1 MIRLFARLFI
11 KNHRDTKN
19 PHVRQAYGVLC
30 GALGIGLNLLL
41 FAGKF
46 AAGFFSHSIAV
57 TADAFN
63 NLSDA
68 GSSIITLIGFR
79 MAGQKPDPD
88 HPFGHGRIEYIS
100 GLLVAVIIL
109 LMGFELIQGSAA
121 KIFRPEELTFSPVVL
136 IILAV
141 SILVKCY
148 MYLYNRRL
156 GKKLDSAAMLATAA
170 DSLSDALA
178 TTLVLAATL
187 TAHFTGLHIDGWCGV
202 LVGLFI
208 CWTGFNAAKDTISP
222 LLGQAPDKEFVRQ
235 VNEIVMSHQNV
246 LGIHDLIVHNYGP
259 GRILISLHAEVPADG
274 NILTLHDM
282 IDGIEHQLR
291 DTLDCHAVIHMD
303 PVCVNDE
310 ETNRLKSLVQ
320 GYLEE
325 ISPRLTM
332 HDFRIVAGP
341 THTNLIF
348 DVAAPYD
355 FPLQD
360 AELIQVISQRIRQ
373 EDPGFCAVIEVDKQ
387 YTSERS

>member
-1 MIRLFARLFI
+1 MISLLARLFI
-11 KNHRDTKN
+11 KNHQDTKN
-19 PHVRQAYGVLC
+19 PNVRQTYGILC

-121 KIFRPEELTFSPVVL
+121 KILRPEDLTFSPAVL

-148 MYLYNRRL
+148 MYLYNCRL
-156 GKKLDSAAMLATAA
+156 GKRLDSAAMLATAA

-235 VNEIVMSHQNV
+235 VNEIVMFHQNV

-274 NILTLHDM
+274 DILTLHDM
-282 IDGIEHQLR
+282 IDRIEHQLR
-291 DTLDCHAVIHMD
+291 DALDCHAVIHMD
-303 PVCVNDE
+303 PVCVNDQ
-310 ETNRLKSLVQ
+310 ETNRLKSLVL

-360 AELIQVISQRIRQ
+360 SELIQAINQRIQQ
-373 EDPGFCAVIEVDKQ
+373 EHPGFCAVIEVDKQ

>member
-1 MIRLFARLFI
+1 MISLLARLFI
-11 KNHRDTKN
+11 KNHQDTKN
-19 PHVRQAYGVLC
+19 PNVRQTYGILC

-121 KIFRPEELTFSPVVL
+121 KILRPEDLTFSPAVL

-148 MYLYNRRL
+148 MYLYNCRL
-156 GKKLDSAAMLATAA
+156 GKRLDSAAMLATAA

-222 LLGQAPDKEFVRQ
+222 QQGTD
-235 VNEIVMSHQNV
+235 
-246 LGIHDLIVHNYGP
+246 
-259 GRILISLHAEVPADG
+259 
-274 NILTLHDM
+274 
-282 IDGIEHQLR
+282 R
-291 DTLDCHAVIHMD
+291 D
-303 PVCVNDE
+303 
-310 ETNRLKSLVQ
+310 RKSV
-320 GYLEE
+320 
-325 ISPRLTM
+325 
-332 HDFRIVAGP
+332 V
-341 THTNLIF
+341 
-348 DVAAPYD
+348 
-355 FPLQD
+355 
-360 AELIQVISQRIRQ
+360 
-373 EDPGFCAVIEVDKQ
+373 
-387 YTSERS
+387 

>member
-1 MIRLFARLFI
+1 MISLLARLFI
-11 KNHRDTKN
+11 KNHQDTKN
-19 PHVRQAYGVLC
+19 PNVRQTYGILC

-121 KIFRPEELTFSPVVL
+121 KILRPEDLTFSPAVL

-148 MYLYNRRL
+148 MYLYNCRL
-156 GKKLDSAAMLATAA
+156 GKRLDSAAMLATAA

-274 NILTLHDM
+274 DILTLHDM
-282 IDGIEHQLR
+282 IDRIEHQLR
-291 DTLDCHAVIHMD
+291 DALDCHAVIHMD
-303 PVCVNDE
+303 PVCVNDQ
-310 ETNRLKSLVQ
+310 ETNRLKSLVL

-360 AELIQVISQRIRQ
+360 SELIQSINQRIQQ
-373 EDPGFCAVIEVDKQ
+373 ENPGFCAVIEVDKQ